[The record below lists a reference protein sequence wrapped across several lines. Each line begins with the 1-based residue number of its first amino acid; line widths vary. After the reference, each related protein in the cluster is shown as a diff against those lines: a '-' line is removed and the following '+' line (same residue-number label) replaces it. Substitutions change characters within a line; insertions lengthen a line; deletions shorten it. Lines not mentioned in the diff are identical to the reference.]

1 MDGAAVSLLH
11 VASAAPTQ
19 VARYKHRAVARLLQ
33 EGPSYS
39 KKDLMGYLKVGMTT
53 QQ

>member
-1 MDGAAVSLLH
+1 MDGAAVLLLH
-11 VASAAPTQ
+11 AASAASTQ
-19 VARYKHRAVARLLQ
+19 VAWYKHRAVACLLQ

-39 KKDLMGYLKVGMTT
+39 KKDLMGYLKVGMTA